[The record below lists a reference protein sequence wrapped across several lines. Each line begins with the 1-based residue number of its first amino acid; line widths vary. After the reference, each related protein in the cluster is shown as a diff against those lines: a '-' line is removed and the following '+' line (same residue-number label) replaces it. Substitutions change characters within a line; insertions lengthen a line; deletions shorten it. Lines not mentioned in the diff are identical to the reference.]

1 MKCRLSTDD
10 LFLMIE
16 NTEGLEKKWAEFIP
30 HMNAPSF
37 KDYLYS
43 LMEARGLDAGKL
55 GVISLLSRSFAYQIC
70 SGERQPSRDIIL
82 RIAVA
87 MKVSV
92 EEAQQMLRLA
102 QRGALYPRDRRDA
115 VIIYAL
121 SKKLG
126 LYDTDE
132 LLIEMEQQ
140 TLL

>member
-1 MKCRLSTDD
+1 MECRLSTDD

-16 NTEGLEKKWAEFIP
+16 NDEELEKKWTELIP

-37 KDYLYS
+37 RDYLYS
-43 LMEARGLDAGKL
+43 LMEARGLDAGRL

-82 RIAVA
+82 RIAVSMRA
-87 MKVSV
+87 SV
-92 EEAQQMLRLA
+92 EETQQLLRLA

-115 VIIYAL
+115 VVIYAL
-121 SKKLG
+121 SKKLD
-126 LYDTDE
+126 LYETDE
-132 LLIEMEQQ
+132 LLAELEQQ